1 MSCHCAG
8 VRPNPHC
15 PTHGTGTGM
24 SHFEFTELNNL
35 VLKKGGTVAA
45 PRSKTNAPYTAPK
58 DLPNGFY
65 GLGELTAQ
73 EALGLAGIGLAQT
86 VFLAGAFA
94 VGGMFSA
101 WNQEFFIG
109 NKRNLSY
116 KTIAKRNAI
125 LGAAVGVITT
135 GAMGYLLVQ
144 D

>member
-1 MSCHCAG
+1 MTRPAIG
-8 VRPNPHC
+8 VKPNPHC
-15 PTHGTGTGM
+15 PSHGTGM

-73 EALGLAGIGLAQT
+73 EALGLAGIGLSQT
-86 VFLAGAFA
+86 VFLAATFA

-101 WNQEFFIG
+101 WSQEFFIG

-116 KTIAKRNAI
+116 QTIAKRNAI
-125 LGAAVGVITT
+125 LGAAIGVITT
-135 GAMGYLLVQ
+135 GAMGYLLIQ